1 MHRQKAQ
8 LRRRE
13 REVDDAPEL
22 VAKPLV
28 PGGIDVVVELRRRR
42 EHRRQLTERRPD
54 VVRREVSR
62 QDGEPILLE
71 RARRIW

>member
-1 MHRQKAQ
+1 MHRQEAQ
-8 LRRRE
+8 LRRHE

-28 PGGIDVVVELRRRR
+28 SGGIDVVMELRRRR

-54 VVRREVSR
+54 VVRRKVPR
-62 QDGEPILLE
+62 QDGEPVLLE
-71 RARRIW
+71 RARRIG